1 MINMV
6 RSDNMATRMQ
16 KYYDNTENIS
26 SRTERN
32 QDLYKEIANSEIDK
46 FKLTSNATVLSDAKN
61 NIDIEKLMR
70 TLKALNNGQNSE
82 NEIKNFAKNNLD
94 SEQSQAFERIINDPD
109 ALNNLLASEAA
120 KNIMKKF
127 SKKTGG

>member
-1 MINMV
+1 M
-6 RSDNMATRMQ
+6 
-16 KYYDNTENIS
+16 
-26 SRTERN
+26 
-32 QDLYKEIANSEIDK
+32 
-46 FKLTSNATVLSDAKN
+46 TSNN